1 MPLDMS
7 WIDDL
12 APDQAQASLDNLA
25 EFFRDGMSVRE
36 AVELHKMRKK
46 LQAKVDAGG
55 QD

>member
-1 MPLDMS
+1 
-7 WIDDL
+7 
-12 APDQAQASLDNLA
+12 
-25 EFFRDGMSVRE
+25 MSVRE